1 MKRTGQLLSSRQ
13 AALSCLLALLLLAGG
28 PLGTGAAQAQEQQG
42 LGRLFFS
49 PLQRQELD
57 RRRASNAQAATVTVT
72 DFVTINGRVSRS
84 SGKSTTWINGEPQ
97 EDTYRGADASR
108 VRIPKGEDA
117 GEVSLRVGETHDRVK
132 GETRSGLGEGS
143 ITVRRNTR

>member
-1 MKRTGQLLSSRQ
+1 MKLD
-13 AALSCLLALLLLAGG
+13 
-28 PLGTGAAQAQEQQG
+28 AQD
-42 LGRLFFS
+42 
-49 PLQRQELD
+49 PPVEL
-57 RRRASNAQAATVTVT
+57 AATITVN

-117 GEVSLRVGETHDRVK
+117 GDVSLRVGETLDRVK

-143 ITVRRNTR
+143 ITVRRNPR

>member
-1 MKRTGQLLSSRQ
+1 MRKAGQLLSDRVT
-13 AALSCLLALLLLAGG
+13 ALPCLLALLLLAGG
-28 PLGTGAAQAQEQQG
+28 PLGSGAAHAQEQQG

-49 PLQRQELD
+49 PQQRQELD
-57 RRRASNAQAATVTVT
+57 RRRASNAQAATITVN

-97 EDTYRGADASR
+97 EDAYRGADASR

-117 GEVSLRVGETHDRVK
+117 GEVSLRVGETLDRVK